1 MPSRAANTI
10 HVAKMVNA
18 FISLGHELKLVYPN
32 IKKGKEFT
40 KLSIAEFYNVIEFSS
55 TSVPWFKFPG
65 YKYLSSFFIGLW
77 LLFQKKDLIYSRNFY
92 YALFAS
98 ALGNKNIILELHKPA
113 ITSKGF
119 LRGYIENF
127 YNSDKLQAIV
137 VISQALRNRFLLDGF
152 SSEKII
158 VAHDG
163 CDEINGVL
171 KRDLGF
177 GFHVG
182 YIGHL
187 YEGKGMEIIQ
197 QLAYCIKDDVH
208 FHIVGGTKEDISFWE
223 GKIISDNITFHG
235 FVPSKDVYG
244 FISAMDICLLP
255 NQLKVKDSSGS
266 SDIGD
271 FTSPLKMFDYMALGK
286 AIIASDLAV
295 LREVLDENNSIL
307 CDPSNIDL
315 WVEAIEKL
323 KMNRE
328 LRESLGSKAKEDF
341 LTNFTWKKRAQY
353 IIEQIENIRSND

>member
-1 MPSRAANTI
+1 M
-10 HVAKMVNA
+10 
-18 FISLGHELKLVYPN
+18 LG
-32 IKKGKEFT
+32 
-40 KLSIAEFYNVIEFSS
+40 
-55 TSVPWFKFPG
+55 
-65 YKYLSSFFIGLW
+65 
-77 LLFQKKDLIYSRNFY
+77 
-92 YALFAS
+92 
-98 ALGNKNIILELHKPA
+98 ILA
-113 ITSKGF
+113 TF
-119 LRGYIENF
+119 
-127 YNSDKLQAIV
+127 
-137 VISQALRNRFLLDGF
+137 
-152 SSEKII
+152 
-158 VAHDG
+158 
-163 CDEINGVL
+163 
-171 KRDLGF
+171 
-177 GFHVG
+177 
-182 YIGHL
+182 
-187 YEGKGMEIIQ
+187 
-197 QLAYCIKDDVH
+197 IKDDVH